1 MAVDAAAVA
10 TWGRFA
16 VPTGTELTLLNS
28 TIAAATA
35 KLSRDY
41 YLDTPTTAD
50 QDLAITLV
58 TARLWNRRDTPEGR
72 DAFGGDI
79 AVAITAA
86 DLDVDALLM
95 PRAGMA

>member
-16 VPTGTELTLLNS
+16 VPTGTELTLLTS

-41 YLDTPTTAD
+41 YLDDPTTAD
-50 QDLAITLV
+50 QDLAIMLDSGNVEILLKGATLSEE
-58 TARLWNRRDTPEGR
+58 TSLSRS
-72 DAFGGDI
+72 
-79 AVAITAA
+79 
-86 DLDVDALLM
+86 LLQTSM
-95 PRAGMA
+95 STLC